1 MFRLLPSLAL
11 LTVIAACS
19 STAPVSGKVSPT
31 MSRHLSRAQ
40 ALYQQGNLRDAMIE
54 CVELARRDPE
64 MPGLAE
70 LQNKILAQLTE
81 ERLRSAEAAVLNTN
95 RRMELDVQRARALP
109 DTYGMQRP
117 VAGLSGSIGKGIPS
131 SMEKVLQKKVS
142 VNLDGVGLND
152 FILALGAAEDINII
166 ADAAADTGATMTV
179 RAENV
184 PLAELL
190 DYISRNMGI
199 SFFVGENV
207 IWVTPRDAGLPV
219 TPMETRIY
227 RLRKGISGTEMSA
240 GNQIR
245 IMEAVQRFVP
255 AIQGADL
262 MFDPKAHVLI
272 ARNTREN
279 LAKIEEIIEALDVC
293 PPQIC
298 IEARFVLTSV
308 TDLKELGVDW
318 ILNSPLVVSK
328 NAVLRSGAVAKVP
341 HTQIEGG
348 DVLGFTPF
356 ENEKLGL
363 NLKYTGLLTDPMFQA
378 VLHALETSK
387 KARTLSVPKVTTV
400 NNHPATIRVGKDF
413 RYFEEYRVE
422 SVPTAV
428 SGQGAQVYS
437 TVLVPVGTPALEE
450 LGIQLSVTP
459 SVGADMRSITLSLVP
474 EISDLDR
481 FEYYETSTSQLS
493 GQTLQQQQQLG
504 TTNILGRGL
513 IKIPIFS
520 RSRIET
526 EVVVQ
531 SGETVVMGGL
541 ITSKESKNEEGVPIL
556 SSIPFVGRL
565 FRHDAVNEI
574 RDNLLIFV
582 TATILSQR
590 GESLIPLEEITVPA
604 GGTSNATAE

>member
-1 MFRLLPSLAL
+1 MSANAVRLLPAL
-11 LTVIAACS
+11 GLLMVIAACS
-19 STAPVSGKVSPT
+19 TTAPTPKETAPAI
-31 MSRHLSRAQ
+31 SRQLSRAQ

-54 CVELARRDPE
+54 CAELARKDPE
-64 MPGLAE
+64 MPGLIE
-70 LQNKILAQLTE
+70 LQNKILARLTE
-81 ERLRSAEAAVLNTN
+81 ERLKAAELATLNTN
-95 RRMELDVQRARALP
+95 RRMDLDVQRVRVLP
-109 DTYGMQRP
+109 DTYGMQRRIT
-117 VAGLSGSIGKGIPS
+117 GLSGSVGKGIPS
-131 SMEKVLQKKVS
+131 NMEKVLQKKVT
-142 VNLDGVGLND
+142 VNLDGVSLND
-152 FILALGAAEDINII
+152 FILALGAAEDVNII
-166 ADAAADTGATMTV
+166 ADAAVDTGATMTV
-179 RAENV
+179 RADDV

-190 DYISRNMGI
+190 DYISRNMGV

-207 IWVTPRDAGLPV
+207 IWVTPRDTNLPT

-227 RLRKGISGTEMSA
+227 RLRKGLSGSETGA
-240 GNQIR
+240 GTQIR

-255 AIQGADL
+255 ALPGADL
-262 MFDPKAHVLI
+262 LFDPKAHAII

-293 PPQIC
+293 PPQIV

-308 TDLKELGVDW
+308 TDLRELGVDW

-328 NAVLRSGAVAKVP
+328 NAVLRSSSVAKIP
-341 HTQIEGG
+341 HTQIEPGQ
-348 DVLGFTPF
+348 VLDFTSF
-356 ENEKLGL
+356 ENEKIGL

-422 SVPTAV
+422 SVPTSV
-428 SGQGAQVYS
+428 SGAGSQVYS

-450 LGIQLSVTP
+450 LGIQLTVTP

-481 FEYYETSTSQLS
+481 FEYYETSTSQFS
-493 GQTLQQQQQLG
+493 GQNVQQQTT
-504 TTNILGRGL
+504 TTNVLGRGL
-513 IKIPIFS
+513 IKLPIFS

-541 ITSKESKNEEGVPIL
+541 ITSKESKAEEGVPIL
-556 SSIPFVGRL
+556 SSIPLIGRL
-565 FRHDAVNEI
+565 FRHDVINEI

-590 GESLIPLEEITVPA
+590 GENLIPIEEVAAPTGAQA
-604 GGTSNATAE
+604 GD